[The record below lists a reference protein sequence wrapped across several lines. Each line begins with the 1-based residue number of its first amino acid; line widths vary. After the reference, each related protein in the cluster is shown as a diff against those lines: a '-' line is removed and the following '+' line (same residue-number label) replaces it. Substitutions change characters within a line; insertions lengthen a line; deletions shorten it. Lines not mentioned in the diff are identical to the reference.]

1 MIQLIARKQLT
12 LRPPLPKIGE
22 DNQTKAQIMM
32 NSDCILDHVA
42 IAVSDLDRAQKVY
55 EDLGLKFEGKREVVL
70 SQKVTTAFAPI
81 DENAHIELVCPL
93 NNEGPI
99 QKFIEKNGE
108 GIHHLCFK
116 VPDVLKK
123 SIEMQALGY
132 KLIHDKPFMGAN
144 NCLVNFIHPKSTG
157 GVLIE
162 ISQTLEP

>member
-1 MIQLIARKQLT
+1 M
-12 LRPPLPKIGE
+12 
-22 DNQTKAQIMM
+22 DNL
-32 NSDCILDHVA
+32 DCILDHVA
-42 IAVSDLDRAQKVY
+42 IAVSNLDRAQKVY
-55 EDLGLKFEGKREVVL
+55 EDLGFKFSPVREIVE

-81 DENAHIELVCPL
+81 DVNAHIELVCPL

-116 VPDVLKK
+116 VPDVTKK
-123 SIEMQALGY
+123 SIEMASLGY
-132 KLIHDKPFMGAN
+132 KLIHEKPFLGAN

-162 ISQTLEP
+162 ISQTLPA